1 MVIVGRGGQ
10 ALLADKT
17 DVLHVRLEAPL
28 GNRANRV
35 QQQHRCN
42 AVEARALIAERDRT
56 TAKYLGDMF
65 KVRPD
70 DPQSYH
76 LILNLGKWSLEAAA
90 QIIVK
95 AVEQL
100 PAERGST

>member
-1 MVIVGRGGQ
+1 MYAWKRHWESSQPGP
-10 ALLADKT
+10 ATAS
-17 DVLHVRLEAPL
+17 
-28 GNRANRV
+28 
-35 QQQHRCN
+35 CN

-76 LILNLGKWSLEAAA
+76 LILNLGKWSLEAVA